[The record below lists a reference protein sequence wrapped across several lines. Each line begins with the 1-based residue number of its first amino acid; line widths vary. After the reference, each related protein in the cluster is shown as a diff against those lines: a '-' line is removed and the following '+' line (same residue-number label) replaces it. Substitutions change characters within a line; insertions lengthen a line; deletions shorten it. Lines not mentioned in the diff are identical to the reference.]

1 MKALICKA
9 FGPIESHKTGAV
21 VVGDPAAG
29 QIRITVKAAS
39 VNYPDALIV
48 QGLYQVKPPVPF
60 VPGAECSGVVEALG
74 DGVGN
79 LQIGDR
85 VLAYVGQGAFAEQ
98 CLCDASRVVKLPD
111 SMSFEEGA
119 ALMLTYATALHGLKD
134 VAGLQ
139 AGEALVVLGAAGG
152 VGTAAIEIGK
162 AMGAKVIAAASSE
175 EKLTLC
181 RSIGADQTINY
192 AQENLKDQINAL
204 TDKRGADVV
213 FDSVGGDYTEASVRA
228 LNWRGRLLVVGFAA
242 GKIPAIP
249 LNLALLKER
258 QILGVYWGD
267 AAKRNPEAHAANVHQ
282 LLNWYTEGKIRPHV
296 SEVFTLDQAGD
307 ALSHIAG
314 RKAQGKVVIR
324 P

>member
-9 FGPIESHKTGAV
+9 FGPIDSHETGTVTVAE
-21 VVGDPAAG
+21 PTAG
-29 QIRITVKAAS
+29 QIRITVKSAS

-60 VPGAECSGVVEALG
+60 VPGAECAGVVNAIG
-74 DGVGN
+74 DGVEG
-79 LQIGDR
+79 LKIGDR

-98 CLCDASRVVKLPD
+98 CICDAARVVKLPD
-111 SMSFEEGA
+111 AMSFDEGA
-119 ALMLTYATALHGLKD
+119 ALILTYATALHALKD

-139 AGEALVVLGAAGG
+139 AGESLVILGAAGG

-181 RSIGADQTINY
+181 RSIGADETINY
-192 AQENLKDQINAL
+192 VQEKLKDQINAL
-204 TDKRGADVV
+204 TDKKGADVV
-213 FDSVGGDYTEASVRA
+213 LDSVGGDYTESSVRA

-267 AAKRNPEAHAANVHQ
+267 AAKRDPKAHAANVRQ
-282 LLNWYTEGKIRPHV
+282 LLQWYTEGKIRPHV
-296 SEVFTLDQAGD
+296 SEIFTLAEAQA
-307 ALSHIAG
+307 ALRHIAG